1 MKEQNNSVVH
11 IAMHYGLYLG
21 IALVVNTII
30 FYLIGKPFAEAN
42 GYLSYAIIIGALSWS
57 IYSYRE
63 FKGAEGLPYSACLG
77 FGTLLSLFAS
87 LIFAFFTFVLYK
99 IIDPGLL
106 AKFINF
112 LEESLMKQGK
122 SDTQM
127 EMMIGMYKKFLTPL
141 TFSIGQI
148 MNLTFIGF
156 FFSLIISIFYK
167 RSPANPFQGI
177 E

>member
-1 MKEQNNSVVH
+1 MKEQNDTVVRV
-11 IAMHYGLYLG
+11 AMNYGLYMG
-21 IALVVNTII
+21 IALVLNSFI
-30 FYLIGKPFAEAN
+30 FYMIGKPFSEVN
-42 GYLSYAIIIGALSWS
+42 GWLSYAIIISALSWS

-63 FKGAEGLPYSACLG
+63 FRGEEGLPYGASLG

-106 AKFINF
+106 DKFINF
-112 LEESLMKQGK
+112 LEENLMKQGK
-122 SDTQM
+122 SDAQM
-127 EMMIGMYKKFLTPL
+127 EMVVNMYKKFLTPL

-148 MNLTFIGF
+148 MNLTFLGF
-156 FFSLIISIFYK
+156 FFSLILSIFYK
-167 RSPANPFQGI
+167 RRPSNPFQGI